1 MKKWV
6 VYVLGVISGMILT
19 LFLAF
24 FWGMSGTSENDTGE
38 LKMFDEPGE
47 CISTNNFKV
56 QKILESGDAI
66 AVEIAIASPG
76 VDITSDLEVLIP
88 AQKGSEFYDNQIIK
102 TPKGK
107 CARQIGTY
115 TYQKYGDT
123 KVIPIVSFE

>member
-6 VYVLGVISGMILT
+6 VYVLGILSGMFLL
-19 LFLAF
+19 LFLVF

-88 AQKGSEFYDNQIIK
+88 AQNGREFYDNQILNN
-102 TPKGK
+102 PDGG
-107 CARQIGTY
+107 CVRQIGIY
-115 TYQKYGDT
+115 KYKEYSRM

>member
-6 VYVLGVISGMILT
+6 VYVLGVWSGMFLM
-19 LFLAF
+19 LFLVF
-24 FWGMSGTSENDTGE
+24 FWGMSGTSETDTVE

-88 AQKGSEFYDNQIIK
+88 AQNGREFYDNQILK
-102 TPKGK
+102 NPEGGYV
-107 CARQIGTY
+107 RQIGVY
-115 TYQKYGDT
+115 KYKEYSRM